1 MVKSAEAT
9 LDSVCDKLA
18 RRYPGEEA
26 LLQRAHSL
34 VARVDAGL
42 ATRGVEAC
50 DLLADLRL
58 DPPALAAAMV
68 AELAIDGRL
77 AADELREQLGAD
89 TQALVEGVLR
99 VATFRWDRLD
109 ADVAESLRK
118 MFIAVAA
125 DVRVVIVALALRL
138 RDMRGL
144 RSRPDDQRRHVA
156 RETLEIYAPLAN
168 RLGIFQLKWELEDLA
183 LRELEPDI
191 YRQIGA
197 ALAARRDE
205 RTGFIHEAIDVLE
218 KKLAEVEIAGKISG
232 RPKHIYSIY
241 KKMLRKRVGFD
252 EIYDVSAVRV
262 LVDSVPDCYAV
273 LGIVHSL
280 WTPISGEFDDY
291 IAKPKPNGYQS
302 LHTAIVGPGG
312 RPLEVQIRTHEM
324 HTFGEY
330 GVAAHWAYKESRKAG
345 RDADAKFNFL
355 RQLMDWQK
363 EVVDP
368 RDIVASLKTD
378 IFQDQ
383 VYVFTPGGD
392 VFDLPLGATPVD
404 FAYRVH
410 TGVGHRTRG
419 ALVNGTIV
427 PLDHKLA
434 TGDRVEILT
443 HKKEQPSRDWL
454 NPQLGYV
461 VTSGARQKIRQ
472 WFRQQGR
479 EAAIQQGR
487 ESLERELRRLGIDRP
502 RFEDYVALVP
512 KISSVDDLLAAIG
525 FGDIATASVATKV
538 LDAER
543 ALASAEAEA
552 EAARLAALAPVPE
565 PKKAPASR
573 PAAAAGGVSIDG
585 VDGVL
590 SHPARCCTPVPG
602 DDVIGYITRGRGIAI
617 HRRDCPNIV
626 SSPEP
631 ERFIE
636 ISWGQNRSRYP
647 ATIAIQASDRV
658 GLLRDISEVFA
669 DLGVSMTQ
677 TTVTTNRKDQ
687 SALITAVLEVSSNEQ
702 LVRILGRIER
712 VPSVLKAR
720 RQR

>member
-9 LDSVCDKLA
+9 LASVCDKLA
-18 RRYPGEEA
+18 RSYSPEAAA
-26 LLQRAHSL
+26 LLERAHAAV
-34 VARVDAGL
+34 VAVDPGAGPG
-42 ATRGVEAC
+42 GVEAC

-77 AADELREQLGAD
+77 GPDAIREQLGED
-89 TQALVEGVLR
+89 TQQLVDGVLR
-99 VATFRWDRLD
+99 LATFHWDRLD

-144 RSRPDDQRRHVA
+144 RRRADDVRRKIA

-183 LRELEPDI
+183 LRELEPEI
-191 YRQIGA
+191 YREIGA

-205 RTGFIHEAIDVLE
+205 RTSYIAEAITTIE
-218 KKLAEVEIAGKISG
+218 HKLAESAIAGKISG

-241 KKMLRKRVGFD
+241 KKMQRKRVGFD

-262 LVDSVPDCYAV
+262 LVDTIPSCYAV

-291 IAKPKPNGYQS
+291 IAKPKANGYQS

-312 RPLEVQIRTHEM
+312 RPLEVQIRTQDM

-345 RDADAKFNFL
+345 KLADAKFNWL

-363 EVVDP
+363 EVTDP
-368 RDIVASLKTD
+368 REFVESLKTD

-392 VFDLPLGATPVD
+392 VIDLPLGATPVD

-410 TGVGHRTRG
+410 TNVGHRCRG
-419 ALVNGTIV
+419 ALVNGQIV

-434 TGDRVEILT
+434 TGDRIEILT
-443 HKKEQPSRDWL
+443 HKAQQPSRDWI

-461 VTSGARQKIRQ
+461 ITSSARQKIRQ

-479 EAAIQQGR
+479 EAAIQQGK
-487 ESLERELRRLGIDRP
+487 ESLDRELRRLGIDRP
-502 RFEDYVALVP
+502 RHEDYLALFP
-512 KISSVDDLLAAIG
+512 KLGSVDDLLASIG
-525 FGDIATASVATKV
+525 FGDIATATVATRI

-543 ALASAEAEA
+543 ATAAAEARE
-552 EAARLAALAPVPE
+552 EAARLAAVQAAAPDAR
-565 PKKAPASR
+565 KSAPR
-573 PAAAAGGVSIDG
+573 PSAAGGVSIEG
-585 VDGVL
+585 TDGVL

-602 DDVIGYITRGRGIAI
+602 DAVIGYITRGRGVAI

-631 ERFIE
+631 ERLID

-647 ATIAIQASDRV
+647 TTVAIQAADRV

-669 DLGVSMTQ
+669 DLGVSMSQ

-687 SALITAVLEVSSNEQ
+687 TALITAVLEVSNNDQ

-712 VPSVLKAR
+712 VPSVFKAR

>member
-1 MVKSAEAT
+1 MVKPAEAT
-9 LDSVCDKLA
+9 LDSVCDKLS
-18 RRYPGEEA
+18 RSYPGEA
-26 LLQRAHSL
+26 PLLQRAHAA
-34 VARVDAGL
+34 VARVDADA
-42 ATRGVEAC
+42 ATRGIEAC

-77 AADELREQLGAD
+77 ALPDIREQLGED
-89 TQALVEGVLR
+89 TQGLVDGVLR

-144 RSRPDDQRRHVA
+144 RSRPDEQRRHVA

-205 RTGFIHEAIDVLE
+205 RTGFIHEAITVLE
-218 KKLAEVEIAGKISG
+218 QKLAESEIAGKISG

-262 LVDSVPDCYAV
+262 LVDTIPNCYAV

-312 RPLEVQIRTHEM
+312 RPLEVQIRTQEM

-345 RDADAKFNFL
+345 RQADAKFNWL

-410 TGVGHRTRG
+410 TNVGHRCRG
-419 ALVNGTIV
+419 ALVNGQIV

-454 NPQLGYV
+454 SPQLGYV

-472 WFRQQGR
+472 WFRLQGR
-479 EAAIQQGR
+479 DAAIQQGR

-543 ALASAEAEA
+543 AAAAAEAEA
-552 EAARLAALAPVPE
+552 EAARVAAAAPPPE
-565 PKKAPASR
+565 PKQAAPSR

-585 VDGVL
+585 VEGVL

-631 ERFIE
+631 ERLID

-687 SALITAVLEVSSNEQ
+687 TALITAVLEVSSNEQ

-712 VPSVLKAR
+712 VPSVHKAR

>member
-1 MVKSAEAT
+1 MVKSVEAT
-9 LDSVCDKLA
+9 LESVCDKLV
-18 RRYPGEEA
+18 RSYPGEAA
-26 LLQRAHSL
+26 LLQRAHAL
-34 VARVDAGL
+34 VVRVDPAA
-42 ATRGVEAC
+42 ATRGLEAC
-50 DLLADLRL
+50 DLLADLRI
-58 DPPALAAAMV
+58 DTPALAAAMV

-77 AADELREQLGAD
+77 PLDDLREQLGED
-89 TQALVEGVLR
+89 TQSLVDGVLR

-197 ALAARRDE
+197 ALSARREE
-205 RTGFIHEAIDVLE
+205 RTGFIQAAIDLLE
-218 KKLAEVEIAGKISG
+218 KKLAESEIAGKISG

-262 LVDSVPDCYAV
+262 LVDTIPNCYAV

-312 RPLEVQIRTHEM
+312 RPLEVQIRTQEM

-345 RDADAKFNFL
+345 RQADAKFNWL

-419 ALVNGTIV
+419 ALVNGQIV

-472 WFRQQGR
+472 WFRLQGR
-479 EAAIQQGR
+479 EAAILQGK

-512 KISSVDDLLAAIG
+512 KISSIDDLLAAIG

-543 ALASAEAEA
+543 ALATAEAEA

-565 PKKAPASR
+565 PKKAAASR

-602 DDVIGYITRGRGIAI
+602 DSVIGYITRGRGIAI

-631 ERFIE
+631 ERLIE
-636 ISWGQNRSRYP
+636 ISWGQNKARYP
-647 ATIAIQASDRV
+647 TTIAIQANDRV

-712 VPSVLKAR
+712 VPSVMKAR